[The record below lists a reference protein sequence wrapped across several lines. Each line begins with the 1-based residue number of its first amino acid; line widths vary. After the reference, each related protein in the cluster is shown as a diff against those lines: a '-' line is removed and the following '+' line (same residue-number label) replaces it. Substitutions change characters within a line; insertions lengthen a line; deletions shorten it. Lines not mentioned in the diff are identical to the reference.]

1 MTCYHPD
8 NESVTLAAQWLA
20 DQAQPPRPI
29 IPALRERFNLS
40 ALEATEAAAM
50 SDRFRMLRRV
60 FG

>member
-29 IPALRERFNLS
+29 IPALRQRFDLT
-40 ALEATEAAAM
+40 ALEAAAM
-50 SDRFRMLRRV
+50 AQRFKVYRSAHA
-60 FG
+60 